1 MLKFQL
7 SGVAGSGYKD
17 SSCSPVHSSSE
28 GWAGGQPAADYC
40 SDKLIIVQLVYI
52 ESLSF
57 CITLQWCHTVI
68 LSYDTIICLVFAPH
82 NLHLLMYY
90 PVFLV
95 TAGRRILEFYGSGK
109 LQLDIWTLGRA
120 GAEYLHHG
128 HSHPPS
134 QCSGG
139 LEHLRHQSV
148 CITKQV
154 ILIYLLWLY
163 VLLSTLVAAVS
174 W

>member
-82 NLHLLMYY
+82 NLHLLMWY

-95 TAGRRILEFYGSGK
+95 TAAGEYWSFMAVGSCS
-109 LQLDIWTLGRA
+109 WTLGRA
-120 GAEYLHHG
+120 GAKYLHHG